1 MIPRPNCDFRSGLAV
16 RREKKILINCFSILI
31 SILRLPA
38 SFMRHFCPSE
48 APFSDKLPLE
58 KYIIHAKESLQV
70 CIDVRLLF
78 FNWHWNWLMFA
89 SISYLQ
95 HILILSG
102 EIHLWSNWLEV
113 PVITESAA
121 NSWHHFGLILN
132 FRFWV
137 TFNGAWYFYLLCA
150 LYFHLCYIPHFSCC
164 HPVSPLS

>member
-1 MIPRPNCDFRSGLAV
+1 MEEKSILGSRAVVWQVKPQWHDKLSPYKHWNYYPVCVRIIFQSIMIPRPNCDFRSGLAV

-31 SILRLPA
+31 SILELPA

-58 KYIIHAKESLQV
+58 KYIIHAKESLKV

-113 PVITESAA
+113 PVY
-121 NSWHHFGLILN
+121 H
-132 FRFWV
+132 RD
-137 TFNGAWYFYLLCA
+137 
-150 LYFHLCYIPHFSCC
+150 CC
-164 HPVSPLS
+164 Q